1 MLELQESGILEG
13 RPGHLLFAYDQAALE
28 ERRYYAAGVMV
39 AWSLLHGGPGPCCLH
54 QSLYQLMCGQSPPLE
69 DFNWMDISDV
79 DVQMKLQQVQHKT
92 IKSLPT
98 FSLFWCTQSL
108 FLAVLERQV

>member
-13 RPGHLLFAYDQAALE
+13 RPGHLLFSYDQAALE

-39 AWSLLHGGPGPCCLH
+39 AWSLLHDGPGPCCLH

-92 IKSLPT
+92 
-98 FSLFWCTQSL
+98 
-108 FLAVLERQV
+108 